1 MEKELYFT
9 DPAYE
14 AKTKTDLEASREAL
28 QKLVDVWNSL
38 DLKPCDD
45 LFQLVTQP
53 EKYYSKIVHETT
65 EVPESFGRYA
75 LKKDVFVSLLDIP
88 VPDQLYRAAR
98 EARKQ
103 PFIGLPSLWSIS
115 DGKTVVMDA
124 NEAETIVKAHCI
136 YVENDEQKKFVE
148 AVKAYQEA
156 SNYLHEVIT
165 GSTGKR
171 VEFMVPF
178 SITGRALPIISQVKV
193 ETDVLRQVL
202 KLL

>member
-14 AKTKTDLEASREAL
+14 AKTKTELEASREAL
-28 QKLVDVWNSL
+28 QKLIDVWNSL
-38 DLKPCDD
+38 ELVPCTD

-65 EVPESFGRYA
+65 EVPDSFGRYQ
-75 LKKDVFVSLLDIP
+75 LRKDVFVSLLDIP

-103 PFIGLPSLWSIS
+103 PFIGIITLWNIV
-115 DGKTVVMDA
+115 DGKTVVMDVG
-124 NEAETIVKAHCI
+124 EAEKLVKAHCI
-136 YVENDEQKKFVE
+136 YVENNEQKKFVE
-148 AVKAYQEA
+148 AVKAYAEA
-156 SNYLHEVIT
+156 SNYLHDVIT

-171 VEFMVPF
+171 IEFMVPF

-193 ETDVLRQVL
+193 EIDVLRQLL